1 MHEPRSLPT
10 VYRLTCHD
18 CVMLSRLLYTK
29 ACRKRCITS
38 KKELAERLRAKSRLD
53 FAVPP
58 AQLTARTPA
67 SVCLPPLRARRCGV
81 LCQFSLHGTPSLHV
95 MHRHV
100 TPVVALGSRCSG
112 TWQSGRTHRA
122 RKRASR
128 RGSLFHG
135 FGPLGTCSAGHLC
148 ALTLCRAGL
157 GRACHV
163 GRTPLEA
170 TP

>member
-1 MHEPRSLPT
+1 
-10 VYRLTCHD
+10 
-18 CVMLSRLLYTK
+18 MLSRLLYTK

-38 KKELAERLRAKSRLD
+38 KKELAERLRAESRLD

-100 TPVVALGSRCSG
+100 TPVVALDLS
-112 TWQSGRTHRA
+112 A
-122 RKRASR
+122 RGAVA
-128 RGSLFHG
+128 RGSLDGRTAHANVPAGAARCFTG
-135 FGPLGTCSAGHLC
+135 SGPLEPARQGTFVHSLSAGPGWVAR
-148 ALTLCRAGL
+148 ALARVA
-157 GRACHV
+157 ADMYMYM
-163 GRTPLEA
+163 
-170 TP
+170 